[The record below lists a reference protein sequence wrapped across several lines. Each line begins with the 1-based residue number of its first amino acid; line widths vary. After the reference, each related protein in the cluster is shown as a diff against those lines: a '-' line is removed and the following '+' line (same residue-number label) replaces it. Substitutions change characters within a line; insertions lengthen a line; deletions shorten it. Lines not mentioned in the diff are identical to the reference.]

1 MATSARRPGRVS
13 RDRRGRGLRFP
24 LLLTPLPGARTRA
37 ERFDL
42 AVLESAADLE
52 QRWPTE
58 LAAIEFAV
66 DEVPPLPAGEV
77 LPSDDVVL
85 DGGVPLARFTP
96 PGVDARGRATKARIV
111 IYRRPLEVR
120 ALDGGDLSELI
131 TEVLVEQLTAI
142 IGEPP
147 DPR

>member
-24 LLLTPLPGARTRA
+24 LLLRPLPAARTRA
-37 ERFDL
+37 EQFDL

-66 DEVPPLPAGEV
+66 DEVPPLPSGEV
-77 LPSDDVVL
+77 PPADDVVL

-96 PGVDARGRATKARIV
+96 PGVDTRGRATKARIV
-111 IYRRPLEVR
+111 VYRRPLEVR

-147 DPR
+147 DSR